1 MEKQLYNISDEAFQD
16 LDQIFDTVMVR
27 KVVGNADE
35 HHRVLKDQLIA
46 VKKDLNGQLEHL
58 EKIDHIDELLGNIPK
73 SAIDELDN
81 PEDFQD
87 KTGKY
92 SISSI
97 LTGTGLTSIEN
108 NQKIKVLE
116 KNIGTYPLK
125 DRDGNIVSKS
135 LTELLQSQY
144 DHEISS
150 LVNIIDLIR
159 NHSDTAQ
166 KFHSEYL
173 NSIEDQ
179 IEIFKRKKLDIC
191 KLIEDTHL
199 ERMDSLDQLKKE
211 LVQVKNSI
219 EQEAKVNQENWQSVE
234 SMIAKKSMISMVLTL
249 IMTVGIGISI
259 VIQLI

>member
-1 MEKQLYNISDEAFQD
+1 MEKQLYNISNEALQD

-35 HHRVLKDQLIA
+35 HHKALKQQLIE
-46 VKKDLNGQLEHL
+46 VKKDLNVQLGHL
-58 EKIDHIDELLGNIPK
+58 EKIDHIDELIGNIPK
-73 SAIDELDN
+73 SVIDELDN

-92 SISSI
+92 SITSI
-97 LTGTGLTSIEN
+97 LTGTGLTSVEN
-108 NQKIKVLE
+108 NQKIKLLE

-150 LVNIIDLIR
+150 LGNIIDLIR

-179 IEIFKRKKLDIC
+179 IEISKRKHLGIC

-199 ERMDSLDQLKKE
+199 ESMDSLDQLKKE
-211 LVQVKNSI
+211 LVQVKNSF
-219 EQEAKVNQENWQSVE
+219 EQEARGNQENWQSVE
-234 SMIAKKSMISMVLTL
+234 SMIAKNSKVSMVLSI

-259 VIQLI
+259 VLQLI